1 MIDWAAFAS
10 VAAASL
16 VSALTVVAFYS
27 IALRLLPDAGA
38 ANFTA
43 RRVGAIA
50 CFVVCGLAVAFGVY
64 LIVPAFH

>member
-1 MIDWAAFAS
+1 VIDWAAFAS

-16 VSALTVVAFYS
+16 ISALTVVGFYS
-27 IALRLLPDAGA
+27 LALRLLPDAGVP
-38 ANFTA
+38 NFRA

-50 CFVVCGLAVAFGVY
+50 CFVVCGIAVAFGVY